1 MDLRETVLVKTIKTS
16 VIFIKTFAKVGYQK
30 GFDKKQLI
38 KKVSIKNEPINNQN
52 RS

>member
-1 MDLRETVLVKTIKTS
+1 MKMYNVLPSILEVVCFK
-16 VIFIKTFAKVGYQK
+16 KTFAKVGYQK

>member
-1 MDLRETVLVKTIKTS
+1 MDLRETVFVKTIKTS

-38 KKVSIKNEPINNQN
+38 KKVFIKKRLISNQN
-52 RS
+52 KS